1 MFVIRSEVIHTIEKQ
16 DKEKMSDAPKKMKKS
31 RMDLDSVESRST
43 DGSDDGE
50 DLKDFLVEEEDSSPP
65 STTENDDE
73 LALAEAQKFVGEVPS
88 TVVGRYSL
96 RDRSKIRKVEV
107 YFDAENAAI
116 VQKNQDKAEML
127 QLLKKWKLSKEYEG
141 IELKKSLTYEQVL
154 EEYLKAKAF
163 LNLPD
168 SDDEEEEEEED
179 EDEDE
184 DEVEEEDEEEE
195 EEDEEDEDEDE
206 DEEEDEDDDEEEE
219 DEDEDEDE
227 DASEKK

>member
-1 MFVIRSEVIHTIEKQ
+1 
-16 DKEKMSDAPKKMKKS
+16 MSDAPKKMKKT
-31 RMDLDSVESRST
+31 RMDLDSIESRST

-73 LALAEAQKFVGEVPS
+73 LARTEAEKFVGEVPS

-168 SDDEEEEEEED
+168 SEDEEEEEEEEED

-184 DEVEEEDEEEE
+184 EE
-195 EEDEEDEDEDE
+195 EEDDEDEDE
-206 DEEEDEDDDEEEE
+206 EEEE
-219 DEDEDEDE
+219 DEDEDDDEEDDEDE
-227 DASEKK
+227 DDEDDEEEDEDSSDASEKE